1 MKKVYLIGR
10 SGAHANEK
18 FLLEGELII
27 GRDPQM
33 CQLVYPANEKNISGV
48 HCKIQEIDGN
58 ICLIDLRSTNGT
70 YFQDG
75 TRLAPDMPRT
85 MVSGQGFYLSNRENF
100 FDLLIEEEAEV
111 NQKRKWTRQQAA
123 QSAPPQMM
131 SAEPVPVSAPAPV
144 VVKKNSATSGV
155 LALLLII
162 AVAVAGVLGYSY
174 YQESNKSAFEKGF
187 EDFMDGDSF
196 YDSITNLFK

>member
-1 MKKVYLIGR
+1 MKKVYLVGR

-33 CQLVYPANEKNISGV
+33 CQLVYPNNEKNISGV
-48 HCKIQEIDGN
+48 HCKIQEIDGS

-70 YFQDG
+70 FFQDG
-75 TRLAPDMPRT
+75 TRLVPDMPRT
-85 MVSGQGFYLSNRENF
+85 MVSGQGFYLGSRENF
-100 FDLLIEEEAEV
+100 FDLLIEEDIEV
-111 NQKRKWTRQQAA
+111 NQKRKRTRQQSA

-131 SAEPVPVSAPAPV
+131 SVESAPVSAPAPV
-144 VVKKNSATSGV
+144 VVKKNSAASVV
-155 LALLLII
+155 LAVLLIAAI
-162 AVAVAGVLGYSY
+162 AAAGVLGYSY

-187 EDFMDGDSF
+187 DDFMDGNNIF
-196 YDSITNLFK
+196 DSITNLF